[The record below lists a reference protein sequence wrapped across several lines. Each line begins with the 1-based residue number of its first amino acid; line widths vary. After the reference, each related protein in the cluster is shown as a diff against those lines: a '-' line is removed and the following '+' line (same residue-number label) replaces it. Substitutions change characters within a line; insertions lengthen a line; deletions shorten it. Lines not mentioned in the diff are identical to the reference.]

1 MENETNENLIKIEL
15 TQYNWE
21 VILKLSMMAVD
32 LIKVSALNCHTEK
45 EIETQKRVYQ
55 DALGGLEG
63 FVLEL
68 SKATDFTSDVLK
80 ERAESLEADR
90 KA

>member
-1 MENETNENLIKIEL
+1 MKNETNENLIKIEL

-32 LIKVSALNCHTEK
+32 LIKVSALSCHTEE

-68 SKATDFTSDVLK
+68 SKATDFTLDVLK